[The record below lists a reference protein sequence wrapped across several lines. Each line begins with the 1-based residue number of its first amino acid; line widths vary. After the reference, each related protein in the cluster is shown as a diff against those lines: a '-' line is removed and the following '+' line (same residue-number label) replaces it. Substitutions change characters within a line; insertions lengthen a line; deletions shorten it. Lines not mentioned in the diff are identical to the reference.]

1 MPGKVKFVKRIV
13 CNHDH
18 GCISGFEFELNL
30 NSGLFIQIK
39 KRTQVGFLSKN

>member
-18 GCISGFEFELNL
+18 GCISGFEFEFEFEF
-30 NSGLFIQIK
+30 GFIHPD
-39 KRTQVGFLSKN
+39 